1 MEIEISSRKNMEALL
16 QKGIPVNTAIIS
28 FFDPVNKK
36 NCLEYTPIAFEDKCA
51 KFFMV
56 GVHDIDLEVLP
67 EYGLTFDSYLPEV
80 TELATFIKEVHDA
93 GMNIIANAN
102 TARAAV
108 QPVPRQLESTFIKT
122 ALQFSRITDTTPIN

>member
-36 NCLEYTPIAFEDKCA
+36 NCLEYTPIAFEGKCA